1 MYHSR
6 YILDERG
13 EPVPEPDLFTW
24 AAWIEER
31 REQRI
36 VRQEWV
42 GEWQVSTVFLGLD
55 HRWGEG
61 PPILWETMVFQGPH
75 NGTTTRC
82 AGGREQAEAM
92 HDDMMERMQA
102 MAALNA
108 PSPPTTAEQ

>member
-13 EPVPEPDLFTW
+13 EPVQEKDLFTW
-24 AAWIEER
+24 AEWLEKS

-42 GEWQVSTVFLGLD
+42 GEWQVSTVFLGLN

-61 PPILWETMVFQGPH
+61 PPILWETMVFNGPH
-75 NGTTTRC
+75 NGEMTRC

-92 HDDMMERMQA
+92 HHDMLERMQA
-102 MAALNA
+102 MHALQ
-108 PSPPTTAEQ
+108 EQPWGRNE